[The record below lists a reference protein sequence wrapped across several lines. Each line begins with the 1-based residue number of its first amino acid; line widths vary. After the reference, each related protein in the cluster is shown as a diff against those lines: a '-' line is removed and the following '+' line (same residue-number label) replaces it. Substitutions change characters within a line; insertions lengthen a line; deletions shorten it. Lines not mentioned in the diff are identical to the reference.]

1 MNSEEILIAF
11 LTDDLIIEKE
21 YLKKEEAENYK
32 WFSHSNNKL
41 IEVIKMAI
49 EGESSSESPNVTEKK
64 INKLLNQQ

>member
-1 MNSEEILIAF
+1 MNSEEILRAF
-11 LTDDLIIEKE
+11 LTDDLIIEKG
-21 YLKKEEAENYK
+21 YLKKEDAENHK

-49 EGESSSESPNVTEKK
+49 EGETSSESSNVTEKK

>member
-1 MNSEEILIAF
+1 MNSEEILRAF
-11 LTDDLIIEKE
+11 LTDDLIIEKG

-49 EGESSSESPNVTEKK
+49 EGETSSESPNITEKK